1 MNSLLALIAVI
12 LGIINLIMG
21 SKKSSAERRVREL
34 EKEHHDEKLKIIQ
47 KERDA
52 ARDRLRDYLNNYRG
66 PEGKA

>member
-21 SKKSSAERRVREL
+21 GKKSRAEKRVREL

-52 ARDRLRDYLNNYRG
+52 ARDRLRDMLDNYRG